1 MSELLALPSPEDASK
16 SIELDVTT
24 GAPKAL
30 DALGPIVVNSDG
42 YAREDCQLERD
53 DEKEQQVTQRR
64 IAKRNLER
72 LKDLREQGVL
82 DENVVSALTAGCG
95 GGSGGRMTK
104 MIYCTACLVG
114 DLEMEN

>member
-42 YAREDCQLERD
+42 TLARIANWSEMT
-53 DEKEQQVTQRR
+53 EKEQQVTQRR

-72 LKDLREQGVL
+72 LKELREQGVL
-82 DENVVSALTAGCG
+82 DENVVSALKQPDAD
-95 GGSGGRMTK
+95 
-104 MIYCTACLVG
+104 AAAAA
-114 DLEMEN
+114 E